1 MIRLLMLRLRVG
13 LSLLVLI
20 AALAPFSISAQSPE
34 SIEESGGAFGDAPT
48 LQDARPKGA
57 SGLLL
62 PRFVSIKSD
71 AANVRRGPGPDFP
84 LLWQYQRRNLPLEII
99 GEYDGWRQIRDHQGA
114 EGWMKAPLLSGTR
127 SVIVRRSAHAVTLRA
142 VPDATGGVVA
152 LVQPGVIGTLDDCKR
167 GWCEVEVDS
176 YDGWLPRDQ
185 IWGVYP
191 FEFSQ

>member
-1 MIRLLMLRLRVG
+1 MTRLLMLPLRVG
-13 LSLLVLI
+13 LSLLVLM

-34 SIEESGGAFGDAPT
+34 NIEASDDAPT
-48 LQDARPKGA
+48 LEDARPRGA
-57 SGLLL
+57 SGLPL

-127 SVIVRRSAHAVTLRA
+127 SVIVSRSAHAVTLRA
-142 VPDATGGVVA
+142 VPDATGVVIA

-167 GWCEVEVDS
+167 GWCEVEVDN
-176 YDGWLPRDQ
+176 YNGWLVRDQ

>member
-1 MIRLLMLRLRVG
+1 MTRLLMLRLCIG
-13 LSLLVLI
+13 LSLLVIL
-20 AALAPFSISAQSPE
+20 AALAPFSISAQSPDSME
-34 SIEESGGAFGDAPT
+34 AFTEPQSS
-48 LQDARPKGA
+48 QDERPKGA
-57 SGLLL
+57 SGLPL

-84 LLWQYQRRNLPLEII
+84 LLWQYQRRKLPLEII
-99 GEYDGWRQIRDHQGA
+99 AEYNDWRQIRDHQGS

-142 VPDATGGVVA
+142 VPDATGGVIA
-152 LVQPGVIGTLDDCKR
+152 LVQPGVIGTLDTCKG

-191 FEFSQ
+191 FEFTQ

>member
-13 LSLLVLI
+13 FLLLI
-20 AALAPFSISAQSPE
+20 PMVALAPSSVSARSPE
-34 SIEESGGAFGDAPT
+34 SVGVSGGASALEDT
-48 LQDARPKGA
+48 RPKGA
-57 SGLLL
+57 SGLPV

-84 LLWQYQRRNLPLEII
+84 LLWQYQRRDLPLEII

-114 EGWMKAPLLSGTR
+114 EGWMKAPLLSGRR
-127 SVIVRRSAHAVTLRA
+127 SVVVRHSGHAVMLRA
-142 VPDATGGVVA
+142 VPDAAGGVVA
-152 LVQPGVIGTLDDCKR
+152 LAQPGAIGMLDDCR
-167 GWCEVEVDS
+167 QSWCQVEFER

-191 FEFSQ
+191 FEFSH

>member
-1 MIRLLMLRLRVG
+1 MLRPRFS
-13 LSLLVLI
+13 LSLLVLM
-20 AALAPFSISAQSPE
+20 ASLVPFSISAQSPE
-34 SIEESGGAFGDAPT
+34 SIESSGDAPA
-48 LQDARPKGA
+48 LQDARPKGT
-57 SGLLL
+57 SGLPL
-62 PRFVSIKSD
+62 PRFVSIKSG

-142 VPDATGGVVA
+142 VPDATGGVIA
-152 LVQPGVIGTLDDCKR
+152 LVQPGVIGTLDECKH

-191 FEFSQ
+191 FEFSP

>member
-1 MIRLLMLRLRVG
+1 MTRPPLLRLFLG
-13 LSLLVLI
+13 FSLLVLMT
-20 AALAPFSISAQSPE
+20 ASASLTVSAQSPR
-34 SIEESGGAFGDAPT
+34 SIEAFTGSQS
-48 LQDARPKGA
+48 LQDERAKGA
-57 SGLLL
+57 SGLPL

-99 GEYDGWRQIRDHQGA
+99 AEYDDWRRVRDHQGE

-127 SVIVRRSAHAVTLRA
+127 TVIVRRSAHAVTLRA
-142 VPDATGGVVA
+142 VPDATGGVIA
-152 LVQPGVIGTLDDCKR
+152 LVQPGVIGTLENCK
-167 GWCEVEVDS
+167 GTWCEVEVDT

-191 FEFSQ
+191 FEFND

>member
-1 MIRLLMLRLRVG
+1 MTRPVFLRLCLG
-13 LSLLVLI
+13 LSLLLFM
-20 AALAPFSISAQSPE
+20 AALAPSSISAQAPREPQTSYQA
-34 SIEESGGAFGDAPT
+34 SYKNGA
-48 LQDARPKGA
+48 LQDTRPLGA
-57 SGLLL
+57 SGLAL

-99 GEYDGWRQIRDHQGA
+99 AEYNDWRQIRDHQGG

-127 SVIVRRSAHAVTLRA
+127 TVIVRRSAHAVTLRA
-142 VPDATGGVVA
+142 TPDATGGVVA
-152 LVQPGVIGTLDDCKR
+152 LVQPGVIGTLDMCK
-167 GWCEVEVDS
+167 GDWCEIEVDS

-191 FEFSQ
+191 FEFKK